1 MVKIGY
7 DAFRYCYALESVT
20 IGNGVT
26 AIDNYA
32 FYDCN
37 SLKRVTIDATLP
49 PTLGSGVFYD
59 HHIGFVVYV
68 PESAYNTYQSNEYWK
83 EFDYLLRYEGI
94 ERPTEQYSV
103 GDIVTIDGID
113 GVVFYANEDIVY
125 LISVEESSQKWSTES
140 VTTNATDYYYGLK
153 NMESIQA
160 IEGWETKYPA
170 FKWCADLGEG
180 WYLPARYELTD
191 ICKTKDTLNEALSA
205 NGYTTLGTS
214 YYWSSTESSSGN
226 AYDCD
231 FSSGIYYSYPKSDT
245 DKVRAI
251 YRF

>member
-1 MVKIGY
+1 VVKIGNNAFY
-7 DAFRYCYALESVT
+7 DCDALESVT
-20 IGNGVT
+20 IGSGVT
-26 AIDNYA
+26 AIDDYA
-32 FYDCN
+32 FCSCN

-49 PTLGSGVFYD
+49 PTLGSGVFRY

-103 GDIVTIDGID
+103 GDIVTIDGTD
-113 GVVFYANEDIVY
+113 GVVLYASEGIVY
-125 LISVEESSQKWSTES
+125 LISVDESSQKWSTES

-153 NMESIQA
+153 NMETIQA

-180 WYLPARYELTD
+180 WYLPARYELRD
-191 ICKTKDTLNEALSA
+191 IYNAKNTLNEALSA
-205 NGYTTLGTS
+205 NGYTTLTS
-214 YYWSSTESSSGN
+214 YYWSSTESGSSGAHYYYFSSGN
-226 AYDCD
+226 
-231 FSSGIYYSYPKSDT
+231 YYGKSKSDILN
-245 DKVRAI
+245 VRAI
-251 YRF
+251 CRF